1 MDAQSI
7 SNKLGALASETRL
20 EIFQLLCNAGGD
32 GLTVGKIRDTVDIP
46 ASTLSHHI
54 AKLVAAGLVEQRRR
68 QRSLVCTANQ
78 EQMDALVMYLAN
90 ECCGADS
97 SIWG

>member
-1 MDAQSI
+1 MDTQSI
-7 SNKLGALASETRL
+7 SKQMGALASETRL
-20 EIFQLLCNAGGD
+20 EIFRLLCNAGNT
-32 GLTVGKIRDTVDIP
+32 GLTVGKIKDIMDIP

-54 AKLVAAGLVEQRRR
+54 AKLVAAGLVDQMRR

-78 EQMDALVMYLAN
+78 EQMDELVMYMAN
-90 ECCGADS
+90 ECCGPDS